1 MSKNIL
7 NEKTN
12 PLFMAILKAVGRG
25 QGKKAQQIASK
36 SNKKLGGLVKDLI
49 DSVADLNSYDDKLE
63 KKSPAVGRLAKKL

>member
-7 NEKTN
+7 NEKTS

-49 DSVADLNSYDDKLE
+49 DSVNDLNSFADKLE
-63 KKSPAVGRLAKKL
+63 KDSPFVGKLAKKL

>member
-25 QGKKAQQIASK
+25 QGKKPK
-36 SNKKLGGLVKDLI
+36 
-49 DSVADLNSYDDKLE
+49 NSI
-63 KKSPAVGRLAKKL
+63 

>member
-49 DSVADLNSYDDKLE
+49 DSVNDLNSFADKLE
-63 KKSPAVGRLAKKL
+63 KDSPFVGKLAKKL

>member
-49 DSVADLNSYDDKLE
+49 DSVQDLNSFADKLE
-63 KKSPAVGRLAKKL
+63 KDNPFVGKLAKKL